1 MFARQNSRVIL
12 AHLLRWQGFGICQ
25 YAGTLA
31 ASCLRRSRFSAAGR
45 YICTKLTRCNIQEST
60 DLCCSIIFLKA
71 EIKKEGRD

>member
-31 ASCLRRSRFSAAGR
+31 ALH
-45 YICTKLTRCNIQEST
+45 LHQT
-60 DLCCSIIFLKA
+60 DAMQYSGLNANATFFRLSDKD
-71 EIKKEGRD
+71 K